1 MIEAKLKW
9 TFIDCLRLCETMCPS
24 EGKDANDSLNTFY
37 ACAALNL
44 QHSWG
49 LSQTTL
55 TIFTSQLGNILFREF
70 DCSPRSYTFHWWA
83 CCSDP
88 ASSTPQLRLCLPS
101 LPEYLNHFKQPVTQ
115 HSSGLI
121 ITDYHSQFPLLSTHI
136 LLRASYYGDMT
147 YYWSLCR
154 IVTRHI

>member
-9 TFIDCLRLCETMCPS
+9 TFVYCLRLCKKMCPC
-24 EGKDANDSLNTFY
+24 EGKDANDSLKTFY
-37 ACAALNL
+37 ICAALNS

-49 LSQTTL
+49 FSPTILTT
-55 TIFTSQLGNILFREF
+55 FTSQLVNTQFREF
-70 DCSPRSYTFHWWA
+70 DCSPRSYTFQEWG

-88 ASSTPQLRLCLPS
+88 GSSIPELRLWSPIL
-101 LPEYLNHFKQPVTQ
+101 EYHNHTKQPVTQ
-115 HSSGLI
+115 HSSGLT
-121 ITDYHSQFPLLSTHI
+121 ITDFHSQFLLVSTHI
-136 LLRASYYGDMT
+136 LLIVSYYGDMT